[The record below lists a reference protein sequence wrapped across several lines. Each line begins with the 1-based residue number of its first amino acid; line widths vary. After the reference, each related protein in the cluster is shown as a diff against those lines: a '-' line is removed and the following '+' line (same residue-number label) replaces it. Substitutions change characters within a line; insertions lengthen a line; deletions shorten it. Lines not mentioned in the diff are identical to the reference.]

1 MTSQRQACGNSLSN
15 DLAKITQVFGKKTR
29 KEHVP
34 GHKCGI
40 ELSSLSVLQTE
51 LWFVR
56 FLCALGG
63 GSGWGAESLRHILVG
78 MQTVLIS
85 L

>member
-1 MTSQRQACGNSLSN
+1 MSIIRVFFCVERSLFFTDKSYGNTVASQRQACGNSLSN

-40 ELSSLSVLQTE
+40 EPSSLSVLQ
-51 LWFVR
+51 
-56 FLCALGG
+56 
-63 GSGWGAESLRHILVG
+63 I
-78 MQTVLIS
+78 
-85 L
+85 